1 MENGMIKPESSRQQ
15 KNTAEEN
22 NLSGNISPFAILVWL
37 YKSSS
42 DEFLKQFSE
51 NLAHTKRG

>member
-1 MENGMIKPESSRQQ
+1 MTNPESSRQP

-37 YKSSS
+37 YNSSS
-42 DEFLKQFSE
+42 DELLKQFSE
-51 NLAHTKRG
+51 NMAHTKRGGVI